1 MGLVYCALVLAGLLF
16 LWMVISPRSMWETLS
31 AWQYKNPEANEP
43 SEASFAMQRVAG
55 AFGLIMMVV
64 IGLVIAGQAEQS
76 ERNRQERQYADC
88 LEENDDDEGLL
99 SAEDWCENLSP
110 SPEQP

>member
-1 MGLVYCALVLAGLLF
+1 MGFVYCSLVLVGLLM

-55 AFGLIMMVV
+55 VFGLVV
-64 IGLVIAGQAEQS
+64 MLVLGLFLAGTAEES
-76 ERNRQERQYADC
+76 ERNRQEQRYADC
-88 LEENDDDEGLL
+88 LEDNDDDDGLL
-99 SAEDWCENLSP
+99 TAEDWCVNLSP
-110 SPEQP
+110 SPEEP